1 MKFILRSLLLIIVLI
16 DVKKISLKCIILIY
30 NLTIKRVMNV
40 IFEEDVFYWLVY
52 YVVIKFLV
60 GEIFPFPELLWDLF
74 LLWLRLYSLLFQ
86 TQSSYSI
93 IKLKLMMVYFIKLYK
108 PFPLSIS
115 RLNGRYLSWSKVHFY
130 GIQINLLFNKGNHLT
145 ITLWTWTWI
154 EIIKGST
161 ATNKR

>member
-1 MKFILRSLLLIIVLI
+1 MRDPSETWFNHCLMKFILRSLLLIIVLI
-16 DVKKISLKCIILIY
+16 DVKKMNLKCIILIY
-30 NLTIKRVMNV
+30 NLTIKRVMN
-40 IFEEDVFYWLVY
+40 IILEEDVFYWLVY

-115 RLNGRYLSWSKVHFY
+115 RLNGRYLSCSKVHWAFLWQPD
-130 GIQINLLFNKGNHLT
+130 QIPFNKGNH
-145 ITLWTWTWI
+145 
-154 EIIKGST
+154 
-161 ATNKR
+161 